1 MAIPSVYTPSKI
13 IYISLSDINMPP
25 ASRRRKW
32 TEEDNELVRSI
43 LRYGVL
49 QPVTLR
55 QTSSRYEL
63 ISGTR
68 RFYACRRAGFHKI
81 PAIILDIDSCEGELL
96 AFTENCQRR
105 TYDFVEEAE
114 ELHRL
119 ISCHGITR
127 EEAAMRIGKT
137 PSAVSNKLR
146 LLNMPKELL
155 YTARDAG
162 LTERHVRAMLRLSNS
177 RTIAKVMQTVIEGD
191 LSVSETEKHI
201 EDILHPK
208 HNNIYALRDAGLF
221 RNTVKHAA
229 DIMRKSGYSAEITE
243 TDSDD
248 VFTINITLSK
258 KPSVC

>member
-1 MAIPSVYTPSKI
+1 MATPTLYTPSKI
-13 IYISLSDINMPP
+13 IYISLADINMLP

-49 QPVTLR
+49 QPVTVR
-55 QTSSRYEL
+55 QTASRYEL

-81 PAIILDIDSCEGELL
+81 PAIILDVDSCEGELL

-114 ELHRL
+114 ELSRL
-119 ISCHGITR
+119 ISHHGITR
-127 EEAAMRIGKT
+127 EEAAMRIGKS

-177 RTIAKVMQTVIEGD
+177 RTIAKVMQTVIKDD

-201 EDILHPK
+201 DGILHPK
-208 HNNIYALRDAGLF
+208 QDNIYALRGTGLF
-221 RNTVKHAA
+221 LNTVEHAA
-229 DIMRKSGYSAEITE
+229 EIMRKSGYSAEITE

-248 VFTINITLSK
+248 LLTIHITLSK